1 MMEIIGAAYT
11 VLAVLMLAGLALIL
25 IAVVTLILLAL
36 MASATSPEPDL
47 GASARREEPSESP
60 SVDLSVDTA
69 VAREPRARP
78 AQGRREGRATTGQGR
93 AVVIRRESH
102 PGVP

>member
-1 MMEIIGAAYT
+1 MMEIIGAAWT

-47 GASARREEPSESP
+47 TSVPRPEPSGKLPAASP
-60 SVDLSVDTA
+60 APRPVQERRDGRVMMGQ
-69 VAREPRARP
+69 AR
-78 AQGRREGRATTGQGR
+78 G
-93 AVVIRRESH
+93 VVIRREGH